1 MHNRTRGKLL
11 RRNVSAIWAQCGRN
25 MGAMW
30 VVGKVRTGQTLTSFA
45 WTDYYSGQSTMR
57 SSGRRQRLRS
67 VSIFFVRPVP
77 PHRHEHD
84 DRHKIADRRDDEYG
98 AHGAEHI
105 GHYAVHHRTKH
116 AARRQRRRQHTLH
129 RRCAGYLG
137 VLLEVEQTGRPAR
150 AAATSFAGA
159 SLPAPQAACLS
170 AALLKLQFARASTTR
185 LLQRR
190 YYLGG
195 GAPPVEPPI
204 PEQPTAAD
212 LASSLRALGDLG
224 AQCPT
229 LAPQPPAALAAWGAQ
244 VVVGPEGEP
253 AWRWSEPT
261 LPPDADACLSRVIGR
276 LRLPATQTASTVVLS
291 LSCAGTGCNLAGS
304 MTQKPEIVE

>member
-1 MHNRTRGKLL
+1 MDEASGEGHNGAPWLAIAVVVLVMVASGALVLL
-11 RRNVSAIWAQCGRN
+11 MKQASRPAELEGE
-25 MGAMW
+25 G
-30 VVGKVRTGQTLTSFA
+30 
-45 WTDYYSGQSTMR
+45 SG
-57 SSGRRQRLRS
+57 SG
-67 VSIFFVRPVP
+67 
-77 PHRHEHD
+77 H
-84 DRHKIADRRDDEYG
+84 A
-98 AHGAEHI
+98 
-105 GHYAVHHRTKH
+105 H
-116 AARRQRRRQHTLH
+116 AAARPGRDAPALPPAYRKLGEMPVVSEDRVVLNGLIPAAKACLDLDGSAATPDLGAR
-129 RRCAGYLG
+129 AGYLG
-137 VLLEVEQTGRPAR
+137 VLMEVEQTGRPAR

-261 LPPDADACLSRVIGR
+261 LAPDADACLSGVIGR

-304 MTQKPEIVE
+304 MNQKTEIVE

>member
-1 MHNRTRGKLL
+1 MRDRSGEGHNGGPWLAIAVVVLVVVASGALVLL
-11 RRNVSAIWAQCGRN
+11 MKRASRPAELDRDG
-25 MGAMW
+25 
-30 VVGKVRTGQTLTSFA
+30 
-45 WTDYYSGQSTMR
+45 SG
-57 SSGRRQRLRS
+57 SGHAHAA
-67 VSIFFVRPVP
+67 VRPGHEAPALP
-77 PHRHEHD
+77 PAYRKLGEMPVVSE
-84 DRHKIADRRDDEYG
+84 DRVVLNGLVAAAKACLDLEGSAAMPNLG
-98 AHGAEHI
+98 AS
-105 GHYAVHHRTKH
+105 
-116 AARRQRRRQHTLH
+116 
-129 RRCAGYLG
+129 AGYLG

-212 LASSLRALGDLG
+212 LASSIAALGDIG

-229 LAPQPPAALAAWGAQ
+229 LAPQPPAAIEAWRGQ
-244 VVVGPEGEP
+244 VILGPEGEP
-253 AWRWSEPT
+253 AWRSSEPSVN
-261 LPPDADACLSRVIGR
+261 PDSASCLNDLLAR